1 MSVHNGMPFVQQAVD
16 SILQQGFDR
25 FEFVIV
31 DDASSDETLGFLRS
45 LRDPRVQVV
54 SLEENL
60 GLTAALNRGLG
71 VAQGEFIA
79 RQDADDYSH
88 PRRLEN
94 QIAWLQSHASCA
106 LVGAQARLIDQ
117 DGRSLG
123 KKSFPLGHDGI
134 RFAHLFDNSFAHSA
148 VTFRSAVVKDLGG
161 YDEEWRA
168 SQDYEL
174 WSRLSDRFSVA
185 NLPERLVTL
194 RVRECSITKTHARA
208 DLIRRVQAAHYERL
222 FGEPANEADL
232 DLIGLV
238 RSRVVPERL
247 REFHGLLTEL
257 VGCYERRK
265 PGATKASDFRRMLA
279 LLHERIG
286 YNLLTLARRTAF
298 AEFGRALKAWP
309 PALFNLPWIRI
320 AALTCMGEGARR
332 LYGKLAR

>member
-1 MSVHNGMPFVQQAVD
+1 MSVHNGMPFVRQAVD
-16 SILQQGFDR
+16 SILQQSFDR
-25 FEFVIV
+25 FEFIIV
-31 DDASSDETLGFLRS
+31 DDASSDETPECLRS
-45 LRDPRVQVV
+45 LRDSRVKVV
-54 SLEENL
+54 SLAENI
-60 GLTAALNRGLG
+60 GLTAALNRGLSF
-71 VAQGEFIA
+71 AKGEFIA

-94 QIAWLQSHASCA
+94 QAAYLRSHVSCA

-123 KKSFPLGHDGI
+123 KKSFPMGHHGI
-134 RFAHLFDNSFAHSA
+134 RFTHLFDNAFAHSA
-148 VTFRSAVVKDLGG
+148 VMFRSAVLNEFAG
-161 YDEEWRA
+161 YDEEWRV

-174 WSRLSDRFSVA
+174 WSRLSDRFTVA

-194 RVRECSITKTHARA
+194 RVREGSITKTHAHT

-222 FGEPANEADL
+222 FGELASEADL
-232 DLIGLV
+232 DLIALL

-257 VGCYERRK
+257 VGSYERRI
-265 PGATKASDFRRMLA
+265 PGATKTSDFRRMLA

-298 AEFGRALKAWP
+298 AEFGRALKVWP

-332 LYGKLAR
+332 LYGKFAR